1 MIRDVDRI
9 THLLTAIADAKES
22 IAGLTM
28 EQFLESKDK
37 RVAAERYILIVG
49 EASHMVSNELKARH
63 PEIPWQEIR
72 LFCKIGHGIPCPICC
87 MKQHSPSTTGCKHAN
102 DRPLWAFDGPGA
114 VFTCSQPCA
123 ARFGSTRCE
132 QAA

>member
-1 MIRDVDRI
+1 MRI
-9 THLLTAIADAKES
+9 
-22 IAGLTM
+22 GLM
-28 EQFLESKDK
+28 L
-37 RVAAERYILIVG
+37 VAAIV
-49 EASHMVSNELKARH
+49 AVSSFGQGLLPWRSLGGARLARSSDSAEEFKEKYPEGTNEFG
-63 PEIPWQEIR
+63 

>member
-1 MIRDVDRI
+1 MNKKNSAE
-9 THLLTAIADAKES
+9 LLQSVKE
-22 IAGLTM
+22 AGKIM
-28 EQFLESKDK
+28 RGEMKPSRQFVFDDK
-37 RVAAERYILIVG
+37 ED
-49 EASHMVSNELKARH
+49 
-63 PEIPWQEIR
+63 R

-87 MKQHSPSTTGCKHAN
+87 MKQHSPSTTGCKHAT